1 MTNAYGWTK
10 EEEEARNR
18 FAASAMH
25 AMLMRDKSE
34 FPDVMTISAFAFEM
48 ADEMMQARSDDLEL
62 RADMIKIGTEPDVGT
77 S

>member
-1 MTNAYGWTK
+1 MMTNAYGWTK

-48 ADEMMQARSDDLEL
+48 ADEVLHAGVRGVTDLSRKGE
-62 RADMIKIGTEPDVGT
+62 K
-77 S
+77 